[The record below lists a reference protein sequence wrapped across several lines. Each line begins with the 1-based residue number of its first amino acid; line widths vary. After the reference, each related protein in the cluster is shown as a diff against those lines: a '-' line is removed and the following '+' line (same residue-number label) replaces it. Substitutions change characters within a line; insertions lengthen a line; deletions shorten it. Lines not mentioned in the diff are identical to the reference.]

1 MPNSLPPD
9 SMRHSAS
16 TAGLFVYS
24 LLSHSYNNEATAL
37 FNPWSS
43 FSLYSSSP
51 MENSYK
57 KSLVSASTTL
67 QDNVNNSSMDLPGI
81 GTPVNVPLTRQIS
94 KREDSPPESE
104 SHTRSVTPVQHHIN
118 PKALEAGFS
127 KGKEQLMKC
136 ERLFVRY
143 SWLCIVCCIPSIL
156 LNIRLF
162 TFSSSRKF

>member
-1 MPNSLPPD
+1 
-9 SMRHSAS
+9 
-16 TAGLFVYS
+16 
-24 LLSHSYNNEATAL
+24 
-37 FNPWSS
+37 
-43 FSLYSSSP
+43 

-127 KGKEQLMKC
+127 KGKEQ
-136 ERLFVRY
+136 E
-143 SWLCIVCCIPSIL
+143 IIL
-156 LNIRLF
+156 VEWNGPDDPCNPLKYVLPVY
-162 TFSSSRKF
+162 SSRKFIINF